1 MPMDLIVE
9 GHIINNVDV
18 PIEMVY
24 KKLVRPDDGSK
35 PLNPG
40 QHDTFRVIYR
50 LRGFFGEPTEKDA
63 GNLGDDQKDLC
74 LSYAPILT

>member
-1 MPMDLIVE
+1 
-9 GHIINNVDV
+9 
-18 PIEMVY
+18 MVY
-24 KKLVRPDDGSK
+24 KKLVEPDDGSK

-74 LSYAPILT
+74 LSYAPILLKDLGLEPVRPGHSFPPI

>member
-1 MPMDLIVE
+1 
-9 GHIINNVDV
+9 
-18 PIEMVY
+18 MVY